1 MATFKLGASI
11 SDYLPAVGESAL
23 RGGISDTAGVIDAIQ
38 QNVTKAIPAY
48 ALSSLEALPALATP
62 EEDYFQTVQTLTD
75 ALVKQQNDNNLVRNA
90 LIENVGKPIDAVI
103 GGIATEQ
110 QESRYPVSS
119 TLARFGGGMLNP
131 ALGLKAAGLL
141 EIPNLLKQIGQAS
154 LGGATIG
161 ALSTQRPQ
169 DLFQNTAM
177 GSVFGA
183 AAVPFAMG
191 ISATVQAAKQASGQL
206 KAFANQLSQQRYTP
220 ALNNVRRVQPQTQ
233 APQAQPIKQGY
244 APIQQEA
251 KQALNV
257 KNEAP
262 LMPKV
267 EAAPPAPKIPDKMI
281 PVIEQQLQAEQ
292 KIATVGERFKAIS
305 NDLTLQKQLEE
316 KKLLWQKQSRLQEY
330 LEKKKGKPLTSDE
343 QKALE
348 TRLKELEDIRRNEAY
363 EERQRKAIEAEE
375 TRKRIAIEAEQK
387 RQDAINQQIE
397 EIVNRQ
403 NRLADKALNVREKQ
417 SKGKSGIKAR
427 NAKELIARTH
437 EGGVFDDIFETLVN
451 FKLNRDSLSKN
462 YDVADGLGK
471 GFLRNYTVKN
481 GGYQLDILIEE
492 AIGRRGLDPIEIRN
506 ELKDLFAKH
515 NTPLDYFRSKEK
527 KLFDLESQ
535 NKKAELEDKTGELQ
549 FKLEEVSDKLAG
561 ELTTGERILNERKY
575 EKLFNELDSLS
586 KFATPDVASLSKEEL
601 AIKKIES
608 LNADLQKLEA
618 EKAQIIVPK
627 EEPTDLP
634 RLKILDKW
642 ISETKNRISQEKIKQ
657 AALKEKE
664 LQAYGMGDKTTVEI
678 KKEITDTKK
687 QYAEISK
694 AVTQK
699 IRKMAIEAKEP
710 SGIDNALGLSGNNG
724 TKAVEIP
731 KPNSKLGGAIRSA
744 LRKNFMPI
752 QNAVD
757 TINQG
762 LGNKVSSFEADLNSN
777 PYQLINELNS
787 KLGLKDN
794 SDKALHAHIEKL
806 FPDKSLSVNLEYRG
820 KDLNDEQKAFLD
832 IYQDW
837 RKQYK
842 KELESAGVKETKEI
856 ENYLPRRIIFEYWSN
871 KEGSNLHDFITKER
885 RKNPF
890 ADNDLIVEQFN
901 RERIMRN
908 VGNDDLKGY
917 HTAAD
922 AVLLDIKQIGKQKA
936 INKFFDN
943 KLEYGK
949 GHGKL
954 IDDMVSDITDPIDKA
969 DAATL
974 IGGLF
979 KTNPVITNPALRA
992 LAYWTDKIRY
1002 SSLLGK
1008 PLTALKQLTSIPRYG
1023 MRYGIEHT
1031 LTGLSMIPNK
1041 YLPVSLNRMINDIE
1055 RGTTAD
1061 KIGWFDKIFTNL
1073 STGLFDKANQFEGKL
1088 GMSAA
1093 FSWLTKG
1100 AKKGNKDVLDYL
1112 SRRYGER
1119 AGELTEK
1126 LKAYADKPYRS
1137 FDKDILDLSFS
1148 AARDRGGAA
1157 FGKAD
1162 KTFGAINPEGMNAGV
1177 RQEFYK
1183 LQTWGLKNANTVSD
1197 LTFGEI
1203 KRGNIKGGVA
1213 NFFGLLMIAPLVEG
1227 LTQTAFESSGDIL
1240 RDSVSG
1246 RGARLELDALAEDRL
1261 SKNIS
1266 NAYLSFIP
1274 FVGNKYTLDQL
1285 TDPTKWNEAIGN
1297 IVYKGAGSVGTIL
1310 GASGKAASSGFTKG
1324 LREKK
1329 GIGGAV
1335 LSAAGAIVD
1344 PDMNKA
1350 FSKLPPSPI
1359 TETIYNV
1366 VDPAIRGGN
1375 SAVEKRK
1382 VDELVR
1388 IQAAKPENK
1397 KAAKI
1402 ERIETHI
1409 KAGVPESIAG
1419 TPYGEQVY
1427 AQQTN
1432 KNTKAY
1438 LENWKRTGDVS
1449 AMADKVRSLPTNE
1462 ARTEFLVQ
1470 AYRVSSDDGKIQIRS
1485 KVEDGL
1491 VKAVSENRM
1500 TEKEALTIL
1509 RKFR

>member
-11 SDYLPAVGESAL
+11 SDYIPAVGESAL
-23 RGGISDTAGVIDAIQ
+23 RGAISDTTGVIDAIQ

-62 EEDYFQTVQTLTD
+62 EQDYFQTVQSLTD
-75 ALVKQQNDNNLVRNA
+75 ALVKQQNDNNLIRNA

-110 QESRYPVSS
+110 QESRFPVSS

-141 EIPNLLKQIGQAS
+141 ETPNLLKQIGQAS

-169 DLFQNTAM
+169 DLLQNTAV

-206 KAFANQLSQQRYTP
+206 KAFANQLSQQSYTP
-220 ALNNVRRVQPQTQ
+220 ALNNVRRVQPQAQ
-233 APQAQPIKQGY
+233 VPQVQPVKQGY

-251 KQALNV
+251 RQALNV
-257 KNEAP
+257 KNEVP
-262 LMPKV
+262 PMPKV
-267 EAAPPAPKIPDKMI
+267 EVAPQAPKIPDEMT

-305 NDLTLQKQLEE
+305 SDLALQKQLEE
-316 KKLLWQKQSRLQEY
+316 KKLLWQKQSRLKEY

-348 TRLKELEDIRRNEAY
+348 ARLKELEEIRRNEAY

-387 RQDAINQQIE
+387 RQEVIDRQIE
-397 EIVNRQ
+397 EIWQAVEKESAPVMMETKPTIETKPVKENPFKAFDEK
-403 NRLADKALNVREKQ
+403 LAELSAKIQKTTELKVKFDEKQ
-417 SKGKSGIKAR
+417 NNKPVEKPINNAAAR
-427 NAKELIARTH
+427 
-437 EGGVFDDIFETLVN
+437 
-451 FKLNRDSLSKN
+451 
-462 YDVADGLGK
+462 
-471 GFLRNYTVKN
+471 
-481 GGYQLDILIEE
+481 
-492 AIGRRGLDPIEIRN
+492 EIRAASGQESIKQTKPKVN
-506 ELKDLFAKH
+506 PHTEELQ
-515 NTPLDYFRSKEK
+515 
-527 KLFDLESQ
+527 KL
-535 NKKAELEDKTGELQ
+535 KAELAETKQQRETFRETLRAEKAKLKAEAAAKKQQEIEAQREKVKALKLQ
-549 FKLEEVSDKLAG
+549 ALEEK
-561 ELTTGERILNERKY
+561 
-575 EKLFNELDSLS
+575 
-586 KFATPDVASLSKEEL
+586 
-601 AIKKIES
+601 
-608 LNADLQKLEA
+608 LQKLEA
-618 EKAQIIVPK
+618 EKAQVMTPK

-657 AALKEKE
+657 ATLKEKE
-664 LQAYGMGDKTTVEI
+664 LQAYGIGDKTTVEI

-699 IRKMAIEAKEP
+699 IRKMAIEAKES

-724 TKAVEIP
+724 TKAVAIP

-757 TINQG
+757 TISQG

-832 IYQDW
+832 VYQDW

-856 ENYLPRRIIFEYWSN
+856 ENYLPRRTIFEYWSN

-885 RKNPF
+885 KKNPF

-901 RERIMRN
+901 RERTMGN
-908 VGNDDLKGY
+908 VTGDDLKGY

-949 GHGKL
+949 GHSKL
-954 IDDMVSDITDPIDKA
+954 IDDMVSDIKDPIDKA
-969 DAATL
+969 DATTL
-974 IGGLF
+974 IGSLF

-992 LAYWTDKIRY
+992 LSYWTDKIRY

-1008 PLTALKQLTSIPRYG
+1008 PLTALKQLTSVPRYG

-1088 GMSAA
+1088 GMSTA

-1126 LKAYADKPYRS
+1126 LKMYADKPYRS
-1137 FDKDILDLSFS
+1137 FDKDILDLSFT

-1162 KTFGAINPEGMNAGV
+1162 KVFGAINPEGMNAGV

-1197 LTFGEI
+1197 LIFGEI
-1203 KRGNIKGGVA
+1203 KRGNVKGGVA
-1213 NFFGLLMIAPLVEG
+1213 NFFGLLMIAPLIEG
-1227 LTQTAFESSGDIL
+1227 VTQTAFESSGDIL

-1274 FVGNKYTLDQL
+1274 FIGNKYTLDQL

-1297 IVYKGAGSVGTIL
+1297 IVYKGAGSVGNIL

-1329 GIGGAV
+1329 GIGGAA
-1335 LSAAGAIVD
+1335 LSAAGAVFD

-1438 LENWKRTGDVS
+1438 LENWKRTEDIS
-1449 AMADKVRSLPTNE
+1449 AIADKARSLPTNE
-1462 ARTEFLVQ
+1462 ARTEFLVE

-1491 VKAVSENRM
+1491 VKAVNENRM